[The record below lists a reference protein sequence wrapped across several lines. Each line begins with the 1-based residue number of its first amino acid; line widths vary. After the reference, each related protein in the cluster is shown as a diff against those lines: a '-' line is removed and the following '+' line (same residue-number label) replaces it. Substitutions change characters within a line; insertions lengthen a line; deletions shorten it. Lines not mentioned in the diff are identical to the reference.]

1 MESNKALI
9 PVEALLWVQ
18 HYLLREFHLICSTVS
33 YMNFQSL
40 TQVLRKKEDK
50 QVKKQGKH
58 LHSFAYLSFSLH
70 SSPPHVLVPTPYF

>member
-50 QVKKQGKH
+50 
-58 LHSFAYLSFSLH
+58 
-70 SSPPHVLVPTPYF
+70 